1 MEVEIKFLEINKDEI
16 IRKLEKLG
24 AKKVFEGY
32 ITDLFFDFDDMNLTK
47 NGKLLRLRK
56 MGNNTK
62 LTFKEKISKDRFKVT
77 EELELTVS
85 DFEIMKNILENLGL
99 KIIWKVEKHRIS
111 FVLGDVNFEID
122 TYFGIPTLLEIEAQD
137 ETTLEKYV
145 KLLDLSLEKGKTWT
159 GREVLEYYRKL

>member
-16 IRKLEKLG
+16 IKKLEKLG